1 MPERQLHVE
10 APVPVELNHVVMRSA
25 HVSECV
31 DFYSKLLG
39 MRVQAGDGEHAAA
52 LSHDGEHHRLLLMA
66 VPPAEKTPG
75 PGIEHIAFKTRTM
88 AELLGNYKRAKELG
102 LKPFMQ
108 VHHGGTLSAYYLD
121 PDGVQ
126 IEIFIDTQPTDT
138 SIEMMNSPEF
148 AKNPIGAPIDFDDL
162 VERFEAGEPVA
173 SLYEQPQLKDG
184 DLHALLEKVI
194 EARGHQLNEQAAPQ
208 A

>member
-1 MPERQLHVE
+1 
-10 APVPVELNHVVMRSA
+10 
-25 HVSECV
+25 
-31 DFYSKLLG
+31 
-39 MRVQAGDGEHAAA
+39 
-52 LSHDGEHHRLLLMA
+52 
-66 VPPAEKTPG
+66 
-75 PGIEHIAFKTRTM
+75 
-88 AELLGNYKRAKELG
+88 
-102 LKPFMQ
+102 MQ

-148 AKNPIGAPIDFDDL
+148 AKNPIGAPIDLDDL

-173 SLYEQPQLKDG
+173 SLYAQPELQDG
-184 DLHALLEKVI
+184 DLHTLLEKVI
-194 EARGHQLNEQAAPQ
+194 AARGHQLNEQAAPQ